1 MEIRRRFE
9 ELGVKD
15 LASSLKLCPTA
26 SASATARE
34 IRAEKR
40 GKLDESDPEYLP
52 GEGEG
57 VQGADIEYSSLD
69 EEEQQPLMIE
79 VHLLSYL
86 VPGKNIFW

>member
-1 MEIRRRFE
+1 MSNCICICNCK
-9 ELGVKD
+9 GNKG
-15 LASSLKLCPTA
+15 
-26 SASATARE
+26 RE
-34 IRAEKR
+34 K